1 MLRLTLTISKSSKMV
16 AFSPQSTTETC
27 SRRSEWILKSNLFL
41 KMIQLV
47 FNCANSKTRTKATLA
62 PLLWIK
68 STSMETTA
76 TTNLSHYKVIA
87 GVTFRKW
94 MDSEKWWRSVNRI
107 SWARHPIIIPTVS
120 IITNSSNGVSYCSS
134 MGSRRSYRTK
144 RNSRVKPNWTW
155 RTQKWGKVG
164 WLKNRECNRPGRC
177 TTTTRK
183 RQCPR
188 ITVT

>member
-1 MLRLTLTISKSSKMV
+1 MVCLLTSRVMWFHRANSSGLVTDQITSGWHPVAPVDLCWTHTQKSHLEILILCMPRTLTEEECKNIRMLRLTLTISKSSKMV

-87 GVTFRKW
+87 GVTFRK
-94 MDSEKWWRSVNRI
+94 
-107 SWARHPIIIPTVS
+107 
-120 IITNSSNGVSYCSS
+120 
-134 MGSRRSYRTK
+134 
-144 RNSRVKPNWTW
+144 
-155 RTQKWGKVG
+155 
-164 WLKNRECNRPGRC
+164 
-177 TTTTRK
+177 
-183 RQCPR
+183 
-188 ITVT
+188 